1 MTNPISAT
9 AVVGAVVGAPVT
21 PAATMSDE
29 DFDFLLENPD
39 VTNAQ
44 VPGANQSQQTQQI
57 HQPQVPAPQQVAS
70 PQPQPQ
76 PQPQPVAADTGMLAQ
91 MQAQLAALQQQNML
105 LMQQQQQSAL
115 AAQMPVQQR
124 RQFVAP
130 SVSMRD
136 LEATLTAE
144 QREIYRDM
152 GPLIDAMARVQS
164 ERYSQALTPLL
175 DELDTLRGQTAQF
188 AQGVEQ
194 RIASQGVTAFN
205 ATLNAALPDM
215 AATVATPAWAAYLR
229 ETVPLTGG
237 KTVANVLMEA
247 HNGRDLAQISEV
259 YRAFQSR
266 NAASAKPPGVQPAAG
281 SAGVAPAQAAVA
293 HAAQQVQAGGTP
305 AISEAKIDE
314 LTRRYQQG
322 LISHA
327 AYTRAMDQLT
337 ELALTGA
344 AFK

>member
-1 MTNPISAT
+1 MNNPVYAPT
-9 AVVGAVVGAPVT
+9 PAPVVVGGTAPAAPV
-21 PAATMSDE
+21 SEE
-29 DFDFLLENPD
+29 DFSFLLDNPGD
-39 VTNAQ
+39 LPMEQGQTGQ
-44 VPGANQSQQTQQI
+44 IAN
-57 HQPQVPAPQQVAS
+57 PAPA
-70 PQPQPQ
+70 PMPTLAPA
-76 PQPQPVAADTGMLAQ
+76 PAPVVPDNGLMAQ
-91 MQAQLAALQQQNML
+91 MQAQLAALQQQNMM
-105 LMQQQQQSAL
+105 LMQQQQSAL
-115 AAQMPVQQR
+115 AAQSALATQLPQQPQR
-124 RQFVAP
+124 RQFSAP
-130 SVSMRD
+130 TIGMRD
-136 LEATLTAE
+136 IEAGLTPE
-144 QREIYRDM
+144 QREMYRDM
-152 GPLIDAMARVQS
+152 GPLVDAMARVQA
-164 ERYSQALTPLL
+164 ERYGQALSPLL
-175 DELDTLRGQTAQF
+175 EELDTLRGQTAQF

-194 RIASQGVTAFN
+194 RMANQSVAAFN

-215 AATVATPAWAAYLR
+215 ATTVATPAWAAYLR

-259 YRAFQSR
+259 YRAFQAR

-293 HAAQQVQAGGTP
+293 NAMQQVQAGGAP

-314 LTRRYQQG
+314 LTRRFQQG

>member
-1 MTNPISAT
+1 MTNPTSAT
-9 AVVGAVVGAPVT
+9 TVVGAPVA
-21 PAATMSDE
+21 PVASAAPMSDE
-29 DFDFLLENPD
+29 DFDFLLESPD
-39 VTNAQ
+39 VTNPQ
-44 VPGANQSQQTQQI
+44 VPGANQSQQVQQVQ
-57 HQPQVPAPQQVAS
+57 HPQVPAPQQVAS
-70 PQPQPQ
+70 AQPQPA
-76 PQPQPVAADTGMLAQ
+76 AADTGMLAQ

-105 LMQQQQQSAL
+105 LMQQQQSAL
-115 AAQMPVQQR
+115 AAQAQAPAQQQQR

-130 SVSMRD
+130 SIGMRD
-136 LEATLTAE
+136 LEAAMTPE
-144 QREIYRDM
+144 QREMYRDM
-152 GPLIDAMARVQS
+152 GPLVDVMSRLQA

-194 RIASQGVTAFN
+194 RIASQGVAAFN

-229 ETVPLTGG
+229 ETVPFTGG

-293 HAAQQVQAGGTP
+293 HAAQQAQAGGAP

-344 AFK
+344 AFQ

>member
-9 AVVGAVVGAPVT
+9 TVVGAVGAPVT
-21 PAATMSDE
+21 SAAPMSDE

-76 PQPQPVAADTGMLAQ
+76 PVATDTGMLAQ

-105 LMQQQQQSAL
+105 LMQQQQQQSTL
-115 AAQMPVQQR
+115 AAQAQAQTPAPQR

-194 RIASQGVTAFN
+194 RIASQGVAAFN

-215 AATVATPAWAAYLR
+215 ATTVATPAWAAYLR

-247 HNGRDLAQISEV
+247 HNSRDLAQISEV

-293 HAAQQVQAGGTP
+293 HAAQQVQAGGAP

-344 AFK
+344 AFQ

>member
-9 AVVGAVVGAPVT
+9 TVAGTVGAPVT
-21 PAATMSDE
+21 SAAPMSDE

-39 VTNAQ
+39 ATNAP

-57 HQPQVPAPQQVAS
+57 HQPQVPTPQQVAN
-70 PQPQPQ
+70 PQ

-105 LMQQQQQSAL
+105 LMQQQQQQQSTL
-115 AAQMPVQQR
+115 AAQAQTPAPQR

-194 RIASQGVTAFN
+194 RIASQGVAAFN

-281 SAGVAPAQAAVA
+281 SASVAPAQAAVA
-293 HAAQQVQAGGTP
+293 HAAQQVQAGGAP